1 MDFTSPGVAD
11 SEGQQLAAMCNLRKS
26 RSLDHFSKAPRRDYL
41 CTHKLIRRYLQALL
55 AVVIFN
61 GSEGLV

>member
-1 MDFTSPGVAD
+1 VQPEKITLFQSLF
-11 SEGQQLAAMCNLRKS
+11 EGTQ
-26 RSLDHFSKAPRRDYL
+26 
-41 CTHKLIRRYLQALL
+41 HKLPPQAQTVQKGLQALL